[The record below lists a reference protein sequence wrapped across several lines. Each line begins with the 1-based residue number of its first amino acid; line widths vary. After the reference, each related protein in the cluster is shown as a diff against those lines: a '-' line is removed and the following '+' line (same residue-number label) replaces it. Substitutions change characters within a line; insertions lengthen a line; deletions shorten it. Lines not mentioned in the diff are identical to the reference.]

1 MTLDPHLAPWS
12 GSALR
17 HIPAGSTYGALDFR
31 FAGRGAD
38 NRWNDEGVP
47 TLYLAGDEGVLIAE
61 WGRNFAAIRTQQLH
75 QRAVERSVFRL
86 ELAFDAVLDLRRGEV
101 CRALSLVD
109 APACFMN
116 IAVAR
121 ATAQFVRTTSAAQAM
136 LVPSI
141 GFLDDLERW
150 CLVVFLEKLP
160 PTPSAFVVS
169 VTEPGPL
176 RWG

>member
-1 MTLDPHLAPWS
+1 V
-12 GSALR
+12 
-17 HIPAGSTYGALDFR
+17 LDFR

-61 WGRNFAAIRTQQLH
+61 WGGNFATIRTPQLDR
-75 QRAVERSVFRL
+75 RAVERSVFRL
-86 ELAFDAVLDLRRGEV
+86 ELAFDNVLDLRRGEV
-101 CRALSLVD
+101 CQALSLLD

-121 ATAQFVRTTSAAQAM
+121 ATAQFVRTTTAAQAM

-160 PTPSAFVVS
+160 PTSGSFVSS
-169 VTEPGPL
+169 VTEAGPL